1 MNGTMNRTM
10 NRTMKKI
17 ARMCG
22 LVLWASLMAVG
33 SYAQTY
39 GQMWKKVESLQ
50 QQDLPRS
57 VLEALA
63 EISDKATAEHN
74 VPQLM
79 KATLLR
85 ADTRIRLTPDSAA
98 AERKALLEWAESEQ
112 EPVAKAVLWHVMGTR
127 WLEASPNDTREA
139 IRCFRRSLQDSGRLA
154 EVDARSFRPMTVA
167 GTLSKRYLEDNLYD
181 LLVRQAIRRLST
193 QADWTQRNEALEV
206 CYDWYG
212 QLYGHYAAKGL
223 RTAAFLTR
231 EAQLWF
237 RLEQMGHLRRYAL
250 TPDEAERQLRELA
263 EAYADLPVAADGYTK
278 LAEWYFR
285 ADRRAQVVEVAAE
298 GLRRYPKGEWAAEL
312 RRYVRMAQ
320 RPSLQVRIP
329 FAYPGRTADVEVS
342 FANLS
347 GVTFEWYR
355 LELPSLSPRLR
366 EERKA
371 EELLKQ
377 YGRKVASASAFC
389 RLVPRKDYAQAD
401 TTLRVA
407 LPEAGIYVMRQV
419 PEGHADRA
427 ACTLVRLSPYQAVC
441 LPVDRT
447 RSEWV
452 AVDKLTGHP
461 VPGAELAVYKYDQGD
476 YRLHRVYPMDEK
488 GSAVLELPAAADCW
502 AHVRTAG
509 NDFMPLERLHRAW
522 AGGAAGPTEQEGRL
536 RASLFTDRALYRPG
550 QTVHVSGV
558 AWRQYGDS
566 ARVAEGVKQVLTLS
580 SGGDEVARQ
589 EVLTDAMGTFRAD
602 FVLPQPLR
610 PGTYLLRTSQAV
622 CTLRVEEYRRPTFE
636 VAFRPYPSAY
646 TAGDSVCLTARAATF
661 AGAPVREAAVRWRLV
676 RQERQWFRWGAM
688 QEEELLAATA
698 VTDAEGL
705 FQVAGRLAV
714 PADWLSESPATGGRY
729 YVYRFEAAVTDK
741 AGETRTAQSDLPVA
755 HRSVGLQAK
764 GLPEVWLKERPVPL
778 QFQALNLKDQP
789 VALTVG
795 WQVWSVGREGN
806 PVAAVCQGQAA
817 SNRSCIPEGWQEL
830 PSGRY
835 RLVLTATDEQGRP
848 CEAHQDFLVFSRH
861 DTTVPYETDAWFYQD
876 GTAFPADAASDE
888 LPACYVGTCLRDVY
902 LLVDVYSGDRRIES
916 RRLRLDHEVQALR
929 FAYRPE
935 YGDGLLVSLAFVH
948 GGTFYTRTFRIE
960 RPLPEKRLQLQWTS
974 FRDRLQPGSEEAWKL
989 RVTGRDGL
997 PVEACLMATLYDASL
1012 DALSPHAWNFSLGRM
1027 RRLPAYRPGTA
1038 GRGASVWLAT
1048 EFPYLSLTG
1057 GIRVLDGDYSRLFET
1072 VPWPGFRY
1080 YALPAGLRAKN
1091 GLLRTAARSDAAL
1104 LMKTALPPAAAEV
1117 ATEEEADEERPA
1129 AEGTA
1134 EGTAAGEFPPADL
1147 RDDFS
1152 ETAFFYPCLTT
1163 DSLGEVGWR
1172 FTLPDALT
1180 RWRLLA
1186 FAHTAGMDYGL
1197 CTAEVTAS
1205 KDFMIQ
1211 PHLPRFVRRGDR
1223 AVVAASLVN
1232 LSQQAV
1238 KGQACLELRDPMT
1251 ERVVQ
1256 RSVRPFEVAEG
1267 ATGQV
1272 DFDLRVPDG
1281 YDLLVCRMAADG
1293 GTLADGEQRYLP
1305 VLSDRQW
1312 VTETVPF
1319 ELAGGEERIIRQQD
1333 LFNRQSHSAEGH
1345 RLTVE
1350 LTAHPEGLALQALP
1364 ALGDPPTEDAL
1375 AWGTAFY
1382 AQSLAAFIVD
1392 SRPQLRRQLEVWRQR
1407 QVTAGEAV
1415 SRLAANAD
1423 LKDLLLEESPWL
1435 LEAREEGERQRR
1447 MALFF
1452 ELNSMRQRRQT
1463 AIDRLR
1469 ALQGADGSWSW
1480 YRGMDGSRAVT
1491 VRLVEL
1497 LARLQAMGVDVG
1509 PDGRQLY
1516 FRGLGWL
1523 KGQVDACYRR
1533 QREQPLPEASLSP
1546 ASYVVRYLYCCAIDS
1561 AAAARADRKV
1571 NDWFLRQLEN
1581 RSAEYDIREKALIAL
1596 ALHGAGRQQ
1605 QAAVLVRSLRE
1616 YLTGTDEMGHYFDT
1630 PKAGYSWE
1638 SYRIPTQVAALEALV
1653 RIAPDEALAES
1664 MKRWLLRQKQVQ
1676 VWESPLATADA
1687 LYAFFCL
1694 GTPRGEQGGTL
1705 TARVGR
1711 EQVVTPDDGLGY
1723 VRRTLTGSDAVGS
1736 DIRIR
1741 REGEGRGWGA
1751 VYAQYSEVL
1760 GRVKAAAG
1768 QGLQL
1773 ERTYLRDGK
1782 VLTAADRLQVGDR
1795 LTVRLTLTADRDM
1808 DFVQVK
1814 DSRPACMEPVEAL
1827 SGYGWQNGTPCFRAF
1842 REASTQFFID
1852 RLRKG
1857 THVLEY
1863 EVFIDRAGTYQAGS
1877 ATAQS
1882 AYSPEWAARTGE
1894 GGQKPWTICQHPNT
1908 KF

>member
-1 MNGTMNRTM
+1 M

-17 ARMCG
+17 AWICG
-22 LVLWASLMAVG
+22 LALWGSLMAVG
-33 SYAQTY
+33 CYAQTY

-57 VLEALA
+57 MLEALA
-63 EISDKATAEHN
+63 EITAKATAEHN

-85 ADTRIRLTPDSAA
+85 SATRIQLTPDSAA
-98 AERKALLEWAESEQ
+98 AEREALREWAGSEQ
-112 EPVAKAVLWHVMGTR
+112 DPVAKAVLWHVMGTR
-127 WLEASPNDTREA
+127 WLEAFPNDTREA
-139 IRCFRRSLQDSGRLA
+139 IRCFRRSLQDGQRLA
-154 EVDARSFRPMTVA
+154 EVDARSFRPMTVS
-167 GTLSKRYLEDNLYD
+167 GTLSERYFDDNLYD

-223 RTAAFLTR
+223 RAAAFLTR

-250 TPDEAERQLRELA
+250 APDEAERQLWELA
-263 EAYADLPVAADGYTK
+263 EAYADLPVAADAYTK
-278 LAEWYFR
+278 LAEWHYR
-285 ADRRAQVVEVAAE
+285 ADRRAKVAEVAEE

-312 RRYVRMAQ
+312 RRYLRMAQ

-342 FANLS
+342 FANLT

-355 LELPSLSPRLR
+355 LNLPSLSPRLR

-371 EELLKQ
+371 AELLKQ
-377 YGRKVASASAFC
+377 YGRKVASASC

-441 LPVDRT
+441 LPVDKT

-452 AVDKLTGHP
+452 AVDKLTGQP
-461 VPGAELAVYKYDQGD
+461 VPGAELAVYTYEQGE
-476 YRLHRVYPMDEK
+476 YRLRRVCPTDAK
-488 GSAVLELPAAADCW
+488 GSTMLELPQTGNW
-502 AHVRTAG
+502 YAHVRTAG
-509 NDFMPLERLHRAW
+509 NDYMPLERLGRAW
-522 AGGAAGPTEQEGRL
+522 APTSVGSGEEEGRL

-550 QTVHVSGV
+550 QAVHVSGV
-558 AWRQYGDS
+558 VWRQYGDS
-566 ARVAEGVKQVLTLS
+566 ARVAEGVRQVLTLS

-589 EVLTDAMGTFRAD
+589 EVVADAMGTFRAD

-610 PGTYLLRTSQAV
+610 PGTYLLRTPQAV
-622 CTLRVEEYRRPTFE
+622 RTLRVEEYRRPTFE
-636 VAFRPYPSAY
+636 VAFQPCPSAY

-676 RQERQWFRWGAM
+676 RQERRWFRWGAVH
-688 QEEELLAATA
+688 EEELLAAEA
-698 VTDAEGL
+698 ATDAEGR
-705 FQVAGRLAV
+705 FQVAGRLAA
-714 PADWLSESPATGGRY
+714 PADWRPDEPGTGGRY

-755 HRSVGLQAK
+755 QRSVGLQAK
-764 GLPEVWLKERPVPL
+764 GLPEVWLKERPAPI
-778 QFQALNLKDQP
+778 QFQALNLNDQP

-795 WQVWSVGREGN
+795 WQVWSVDQQGN
-806 PVAAVCQGQAA
+806 PVAAVCQGEAA
-817 SNRSCIPEGWQEL
+817 SNRSCLPEGWQEL

-835 RLVLTATDEQGRP
+835 RLLLTATDDQGRR
-848 CEAHQDFLVFSRH
+848 CEARQDFLVFSQH
-861 DTTVPYETDAWFYQD
+861 DRTVPYETAAWFYQD
-876 GTAFPADAASDE
+876 AATFPADDTPDGQ
-888 LPACYVGTCLRDVY
+888 PACYVGTSLRDVY
-902 LLVDVYSGDRRIES
+902 LMVDVYSGDRRIES
-916 RRLRLDHEVQALR
+916 RRLQLDREVQALR
-929 FAYRPE
+929 FPYRAD
-935 YGDGLLVSLAFVH
+935 YGDGLLVSLAFVKE
-948 GGTFYTRTFRIE
+948 GAFYTRTFRIE

-974 FRDRLQPGSEEAWKL
+974 FRDRLQPGSEEEWKL
-989 RVTGRDGL
+989 RVTGRDGR
-997 PVEACLMATLYDASL
+997 PVQACLMATLYDASL
-1012 DALSPHAWNFSLGRM
+1012 DALSPHDWNFSLGQV

-1038 GRGASVWLAT
+1038 GSGATVWLAA
-1048 EFPYLSLTG
+1048 EFPYLPLTG

-1072 VPWPGFRY
+1072 VPWQGRRL
-1080 YALPAGLRAKN
+1080 YALPADLRAEN
-1091 GLLRTAARSDAAL
+1091 GVLAARGDVGLQMAAARSDAGL
-1104 LMKTALPPAAAEV
+1104 RMKTALPPAAAEAV
-1117 ATEEEADEERPA
+1117 AMETAEEADDGQAFGTGAA
-1129 AEGTA
+1129 AE
-1134 EGTAAGEFPPADL
+1134 EFPPVAL
-1147 RDDFS
+1147 RGDFS
-1152 ETAFFYPCLTT
+1152 ETAFFYPCLAT

-1186 FAHTAGMDYGL
+1186 FAHTADMDYGL
-1197 CTAEVTAS
+1197 CRAEATAS
-1205 KDFMIQ
+1205 KDFMVQ
-1211 PHLPRFVRRGDR
+1211 PHLPRFLRRGDR

-1238 KGQACLELRDPMT
+1238 KGKACLELRDPMT
-1251 ERVVQ
+1251 ERVVK
-1256 RSVRPFEVAEG
+1256 RSVCPFEVAEG

-1272 DFDLRVPDG
+1272 AFDLQVPEG
-1281 YDLLVCRMAADG
+1281 HDLLVCRMAADG
-1293 GTLADGEQRYLP
+1293 GSLADGEQRYLP

-1319 ELAGGEERIIRQQD
+1319 VLADGEERTVRQQD
-1333 LFNRQSHSAEGH
+1333 LFNRQSRTAEGH

-1350 LTAHPEGLALQALP
+1350 LTARPDGLALQALP
-1364 ALGDPPTEDAL
+1364 VLGDPQTEDAL

-1392 SRPQLRRQLEVWRQR
+1392 SRPHLRRQLEAWRQ
-1407 QVTAGEAV
+1407 QAVTAGEAAG
-1415 SRLAANAD
+1415 RLAADAD

-1435 LEAREEGERQRR
+1435 LEAREEGERLRR

-1452 ELNSMRQRRQT
+1452 ELNGMKQRRQT

-1469 ALQGADGSWSW
+1469 ELQGADGSWSW
-1480 YRGMDGSRAVT
+1480 YRGMEGSRAVT

-1509 PDGRQLY
+1509 DDARQLY

-1523 KGQVDACYRR
+1523 KGQVEACYRR
-1533 QREQPLPEASLSP
+1533 QQEQPSTEASLAP
-1546 ASYVVRYLYCCAIDS
+1546 ASYVVHYLYCCAVDPE
-1561 AAAARADRKV
+1561 AAARADRKV
-1571 NDWFLRQLEN
+1571 NDGFLRQLED
-1581 RSAEYDIREKALIAL
+1581 RSAEYSIREKALIAL
-1596 ALHGAGRQQ
+1596 VLHGAGRQQ
-1605 QAAVLVRSLRE
+1605 QAATLVRSIRE
-1616 YLTGTDEMGHYFDT
+1616 YLTGTDETGRYFDT

-1653 RIAPDEALAES
+1653 RIAPDEAVVEA
-1664 MKRWLLRQKQVQ
+1664 MKWWLLRQKQVQ

-1694 GTPRGEQGGTL
+1694 GTPRPEQGGTL
-1705 TARVGR
+1705 TAQVGR

-1723 VRRTLTGSDAVGS
+1723 VRRTCTGTDAVRP

-1751 VYAQYSEVL
+1751 VYAQYSEKM
-1760 GRVKAAAG
+1760 GRVKAAAS

-1773 ERTYLRDGK
+1773 ERTYLRHGK
-1782 VLTAADRLQVGDR
+1782 ALTAADRLTVGDR

-1808 DFVQVK
+1808 DFIQLK

-1842 REASTQFFID
+1842 REASVQFFID

-1882 AYSPEWAARTGE
+1882 AYSPEWAAHTG
-1894 GGQKPWTICQHPNT
+1894 GGAFKSTMM
-1908 KF
+1908 